1 MIFNILNKASNKAHT
16 KLLLF
21 SPIRNR
27 ILINNISSTSKW
39 SSINNNN
46 NNNNKQSS
54 VSKTNIFIITT
65 HNKQQLS
72 KSFSTINNNNTKP
85 ISDVNLFHDIVDEEF
100 ELFVDRLEI
109 LSEANTC
116 EGFEIEGND
125 GVLTIIVGNKGT
137 YVINKQTP
145 NRQIWWS
152 SPLSGPKRFD
162 YDSVEKRW
170 VDNRDGTPLRQLL
183 NSEINTL
190 CKYDMEI

>member
-1 MIFNILNKASNKAHT
+1 MIFNFLNKASNKTHT

-21 SPIRNR
+21 SSIRNR
-27 ILINNISSTSKW
+27 ILISNISSTSKW
-39 SSINNNN
+39 SSIN
-46 NNNNKQSS
+46 KQSP
-54 VSKTNIFIITT
+54 VSKTNIFIFTT

-72 KSFSTINNNNTKP
+72 KSFSTINNNTKP
-85 ISDVNLFHDIVDEEF
+85 ISDVNLFHEIVDEEF

>member
-1 MIFNILNKASNKAHT
+1 MIFNFLNKQSNKTHT
-16 KLLLF
+16 KLLF
-21 SPIRNR
+21 SSIKNR
-27 ILINNISSTSKW
+27 ILINNISSATSKW
-39 SSINNNN
+39 SI
-46 NNNNKQSS
+46 NNKQSS

-65 HNKQQLS
+65 HNKQQRQLS
-72 KSFSTINNNNTKP
+72 KSFSTINNNTKP

-116 EGFEIEGND
+116 EGFEVEGND

-162 YDSVEKRW
+162 YDSVQKRW

>member
-1 MIFNILNKASNKAHT
+1 MIANFLNKTSNKPHT
-16 KLLLF
+16 KLLF
-21 SPIRNR
+21 SSIRNR

-39 SSINNNN
+39 SLSSALASKTNIFTTFDNNNN
-46 NNNNKQSS
+46 NN
-54 VSKTNIFIITT
+54 IIN
-65 HNKQQLS
+65 HNKQLS
-72 KSFSTINNNNTKP
+72 KSFSSTINTNNTKP

-100 ELFVDRLEI
+100 ELYVDRLEI

-116 EGFEIEGND
+116 EGFEVEGND
-125 GVLTIIVGNKGT
+125 GVLTIIVGKKGT

-183 NSEINTL
+183 NSEIKTL
-190 CKYDMEI
+190 CKYDMKI

>member
-1 MIFNILNKASNKAHT
+1 MIANFLNKTSNKSHN
-16 KLLLF
+16 KLLF
-21 SPIRNR
+21 SSIRNR

-39 SSINNNN
+39 SS
-46 NNNNKQSS
+46 SAS
-54 VSKTNIFIITT
+54 ASKTNIFTTFNSNNNNNIIIN
-65 HNKQQLS
+65 HNKQLS
-72 KSFSTINNNNTKP
+72 KSFSSTINTNNTKP
-85 ISDVNLFHDIVDEEF
+85 ISDVNLFHEIVDEEF

-116 EGFEIEGND
+116 EGFEVEGND
-125 GVLTIIVGNKGT
+125 GVLTIIVGKKGT

-190 CKYDMEI
+190 CKYDMKI

>member
-1 MIFNILNKASNKAHT
+1 MIFNFLNKASNKTHT

-21 SPIRNR
+21 SSIRNR

-39 SSINNNN
+39 SSI

-65 HNKQQLS
+65 HNKQQQQLS
-72 KSFSTINNNNTKP
+72 KSFSTINNNTKP

-116 EGFEIEGND
+116 EGFEVEGND